1 MLDISLL
8 GPIDVRASGVTVSL
22 SPLERNLLTVLALSK
37 GTVVSTERIID
48 GLWGDRHPA
57 APRSRVQGLVSTV
70 RRKVGDALVTRHPG
84 YLLDVGGTA
93 VDLDECQELVRQ
105 AQRASTVNE
114 AAKYLQQALGMWRGE
129 SLDGVTAPGVEYD
142 RVRLTELR
150 LGLQEQLFAARL
162 ELGHHAE
169 LIAELSAA
177 VSAHPLREELAGQL
191 MLALYRCN
199 RQADALALY
208 QRLRVR
214 LADELGSDP
223 CPDLRELHAAIL
235 RGEPARRLAGE
246 PTLGW
251 GDRDRPVAGRPQP
264 PAVADAARAPEPGEI
279 RPAQLPAGVGHFT
292 GREPELSALTRE
304 ISRPI
309 DEPRVLMV
317 SGAGGI
323 GKTALVVQWAH
334 SVADRYPDGQIFVDL
349 HGQVPSE
356 SLSVGSV
363 LGVAIGGLG
372 VAKRDTPK
380 ATDERVA
387 LFRTLIHGRR
397 VLIVADDAGSLAQVL
412 ALVPP
417 TPVSQLVATSRRRLV
432 ALAAHHAAQ
441 SFHIDPLTPD
451 ATTELLGRIVGH
463 ERLREPAAARVVRW
477 CGGWP
482 LVTRLAGTLLAA
494 RPWQSMASFA
504 NELDDLADLVLEDDP
519 RSVRAALA
527 GAYQALSPA
536 AAHLF
541 GRIGLSHSSLSVRYP
556 AKAADPS
563 VPQVRRLLD
572 ELVAAHLLVEVGHG
586 RYRLHDVVRRFAR
599 QCGAELVDRDAVD
612 EWVRHPGVTVADSP
626 GRMADLKQI

>member
-8 GPIDVRASGVTVSL
+8 GPIDVRASGATVPL

-48 GLWGDRHPA
+48 GLWGDRPPA
-57 APRSRVQGLVSTV
+57 APRSRVQGLVSAV

-84 YLLDVGGTA
+84 YLLDAGGTA

-114 AAKYLQQALGMWRGE
+114 AAKYLQQALDMWRGE
-129 SLDGVTAPGVEYD
+129 SLDGVIAPGVEYD

-150 LGLQEQLFAARL
+150 LGLQEQSFAARL
-162 ELGHHAE
+162 ELGHHVE

-199 RQADALALY
+199 RQADALAVY
-208 QRLRVR
+208 QRLRER

-235 RGEPARRLAGE
+235 RGEPVRRPAGG
-246 PTLGW
+246 PTPGRA
-251 GDRDRPVAGRPQP
+251 GRDRPVAGQPQP
-264 PAVADAARAPEPGEI
+264 PALTGAARAPEPGEI

-292 GREPELSALTRE
+292 GRGPELSALTRA
-304 ISRPI
+304 ISQPI

-349 HGQVPSE
+349 HGQVPSD
-356 SLSVGSV
+356 SLSVSTA

-372 VAKRDTPK
+372 VAKRDTPET
-380 ATDERVA
+380 TDERVA

-432 ALAAHHAAQ
+432 ALAAHHAVE
-441 SFHIDPLTPD
+441 SFHVDPLTPD
-451 ATTELLGRIVGH
+451 ATTELLGRVIGRD
-463 ERLREPAAARVVRW
+463 RLREPAAARVVRW

-519 RSVRAALA
+519 RSVQAALVS
-527 GAYQALSPA
+527 AYQALSPA

-541 GRIGLSHSSLSVRYP
+541 GRIGLSPSSLSVRYP
-556 AKAADPS
+556 ARAADPS
-563 VPQVRRLLD
+563 LRRVRRLLD

-586 RYRLHDVVRRFAR
+586 RYCLHDVVRRFAR
-599 QCGAELVDRDAVD
+599 QCGAELVDRDVLD
-612 EWVRHPGVTVADSP
+612 EWVRHPGVAVADLP
-626 GRMADLKQI
+626 GRMADL